1 MSDSEHRNNKNN
13 KGGNE
18 DEIASKLISIAYKRF
33 YVDVKQNT
41 RGRFIKIAEMGANH
55 KSRVVL
61 SMSAASA
68 LVDKLEGYLTYHD
81 STPEDPKRDETAD
94 LMSDVLNFEAR
105 RYYLDLKENN
115 RGRFLRL
122 AQTSPL
128 PRPTRSQVAIPISGL
143 KEIKECIADFISKFG
158 EGYMDS
164 QNDLMDSMTLKTELG
179 KTFYFDANQNDRGS
193 FLRVSEVKA
202 SSGFRTSITIPASSL
217 SEFRKVLTDVIEK
230 LNIDKTDVEA

>member
-1 MSDSEHRNNKNN
+1 MSDSEHKNNKN

-18 DEIASKLISIAYKRF
+18 DEIASKLISVAYKRF

-68 LVDKLEGYLTYHD
+68 LVDKLEGYLSYHD
-81 STPEDPKRDETAD
+81 STPEDPKREETAD
-94 LMSDVLNFEAR
+94 LMSDVLNFESR

-128 PRPTRSQVAIPISGL
+128 PRPSRSQVAIPISGL

-164 QNDLMDSMTLKTELG
+164 QNEVDSLTLKTELG

-193 FLRVSEVKA
+193 FVRVSEVKA

-217 SEFRKVLTDVIEK
+217 SEFRKVLTEVIEK
-230 LNIDKTDVEA
+230 MNIEKTDVEA

>member
-1 MSDSEHRNNKNN
+1 MSDSEHRNK

-18 DEIASKLISIAYKRF
+18 DEIASKLISVAYKRF

-68 LVDKLEGYLTYHD
+68 LVDKLEGYLSFHD
-81 STPEDPKRDETAD
+81 TTPEDPKREETTD
-94 LMSDVLNFEAR
+94 LMSDILNFETR
-105 RYYLDLKENN
+105 RYYLDLKENS

-122 AQTSPL
+122 AQTSSL
-128 PRPTRSQVAIPISGL
+128 PRPSRSQVAIPMVGL

-164 QNDLMDSMTLKTELG
+164 NSDLMDAMTLKSELG

-193 FLRVSEVKA
+193 FLRVSEVKSA
-202 SSGFRTSITIPASSL
+202 SGFRTSITIPASSL
-217 SEFRKVLTDVIEK
+217 TAFRKVLTEAIEK